1 MLKRQV
7 AFFLLIFTLLFFS
20 SPVAA
25 DTGASHRLAV
35 MIVLDRINLEDL
47 NGDYPNIRG
56 LMDRGVAGL
65 MNIRTAR
72 NYDPASSYLTLGA
85 GTRAHAGGKGKK
97 ALMAFEAYETSDAGS
112 AFEMYT
118 GVTAA
123 KSDIVQLDIP
133 AIISENKKQ
142 DHEIIPGLLG
152 ELLKN
157 NGIPVSILGN
167 ADTPLEKNRLAA
179 LIAMDTSGVV
189 NSGYVG
195 SDINKKD
202 SKSPFFVKTDYEKLY
217 AKFIELKAKGG
228 LIVIHLGDTVRAND
242 CINLVTPK
250 MYEYHRKKALKD
262 ADEFI
267 GRVAAALDLKKDLL
281 MIVTPFPSHQG
292 YSERK
297 LLTPFIA
304 AGPKMDPGL
313 ARSATTRRPGII
325 SNIDIAPTVLDFFRI
340 PVPAVMLGNPI
351 ESIDFSGAYNFLLDT
366 NRKAVNTYIQRAYLI
381 KPYVA
386 MQIAVSIAFL
396 LLIYFKKNWLA
407 FAKPFIL
414 ANMAVPLVFLVLP
427 LLPGETLFYRYA
439 WTFII
444 STAVASI
451 GMRFKSTLGAITFIS
466 LLTASA
472 ITADLLS
479 GARLLGT
486 SVLGH
491 DPIAGA
497 RYYGLGN
504 EYEGVLIGSTT
515 IGITAM
521 LDEIK
526 IKNRLTSLAVSL
538 FVFGSV
544 FYLISSPFFGSNVGG
559 AISAYGAFLTT
570 LLLLSGSR
578 LNLKTF
584 GGIGAGMALML
595 ALLFFLA
602 TVVGPPSH
610 ISQTV
615 ALVKENGINPV
626 FSIATRK
633 LSMNYRLFKYTPWTR
648 VLITTI
654 AVIISLSFR
663 PPDTMKKIFS
673 RYQQLYAGFA
683 GASIGCILGF
693 IFNDSGIV
701 AAGTM
706 AIFLGLPVLL
716 LIAEEITVHR
726 QVD

>member
-7 AFFLLIFTLLFFS
+7 AFFLLIFNFVLFS

-25 DTGASHRLAV
+25 DTGSSRKLAV

-47 NGDYPNIRG
+47 DGDYPNIHG
-56 LMDRGVAGL
+56 LMDRGVTAL
-65 MNIRTAR
+65 MNTRTAGY
-72 NYDPASSYLTLGA
+72 YDPASCYLTLGA
-85 GTRAHAGGKGKK
+85 GTRAHAGGKGKE
-97 ALMAFEAYETSDAGS
+97 ALMAFEEYKVADAGS
-112 AFEMYT
+112 TFEMFT
-118 GVTAA
+118 GIAVPRSA
-123 KSDIVQLDIP
+123 IVELDIP
-133 AIISENKKQ
+133 AIISESKKQ
-142 DHEIIPGLLG
+142 NHEIIPGLLG

-167 ADTPLEKNRLAA
+167 ADTPSEKNRLAA
-179 LIAMDTSGVV
+179 LIAMDTTGVV
-189 NSGYVG
+189 YSGYVG
-195 SDINKKD
+195 GDLNKKD
-202 SKSPFFVKTDYEKLY
+202 GKSPFFVKTDYEKLY
-217 AKFIELKAKGG
+217 AKFDELKEKGG
-228 LIVIHLGDTVRAND
+228 LIVIQLGDTVRAND
-242 CINLVTPK
+242 CINLVTPEV
-250 MYEYHRKKALKD
+250 YEHYRRKALKE

-267 GRVAAALDLKKDLL
+267 GRVAAAMDLKKDLL
-281 MIVTPFPSHQG
+281 MIVTPFPSHRG
-292 YSERK
+292 YAERN

-304 AGPKMDPGL
+304 AGPKMAPGL

-325 SNIDIAPTVLDFFRI
+325 SNIDIAPTVLAFFRI
-340 PVPAVMLGNPI
+340 PVPAVMLGNPV
-351 ESIDFSGAYNFLLDT
+351 ESIDFSGTYDYLLDT
-366 NRKAVNTYIQRAYLI
+366 NRKAIYTYVQRPYLI
-381 KPYVA
+381 KSYVA

-396 LLIYFKKNWLA
+396 LFIYFKRNWLA

-427 LLPGETLFYRYA
+427 LFPGETLFYRYA

-444 STAVASI
+444 TAAAVSI
-451 GMRFKSTLGAITFIS
+451 AISFKSTLGSIAFIC

-472 ITADLLS
+472 ITADLVS

-491 DPIAGA
+491 DPLAGA

-504 EYEGVLIGSTT
+504 EYMGVLVGSTA
-515 IGITAM
+515 IGITAL

-526 IKNRLTSLAVSL
+526 IKNRLTSLAVGL
-538 FVFGSV
+538 FVFGLL

-570 LLLLSGSR
+570 LILLSGSR
-578 LNLKTF
+578 LNLRTF
-584 GGIGAGMALML
+584 GGIGAGMAVMI
-595 ALLFFLA
+595 ALLFFWA
-602 TVVGPPSH
+602 TVAGPPSH

-615 ALVKENGINPV
+615 ALMKEMGIEPV
-626 FSIATRK
+626 FSIITRK
-633 LSMNYRLFKYTPWTR
+633 LSMNYRLFRYTPWTR
-648 VLITTI
+648 ALITTI

-673 RYQQLYAGFA
+673 KYRQLYAGFL
-683 GASIGCILGF
+683 GASVGCILAF